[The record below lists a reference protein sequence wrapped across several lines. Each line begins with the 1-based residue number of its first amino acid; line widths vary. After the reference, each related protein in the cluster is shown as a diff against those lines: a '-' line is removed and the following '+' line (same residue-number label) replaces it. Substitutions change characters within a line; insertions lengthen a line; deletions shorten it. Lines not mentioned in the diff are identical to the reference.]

1 MTISDAVWRIFAAAC
16 CVFMIS
22 PLLILIMF
30 CFSDKSVIS
39 FPIEG
44 LTLDWWETLFS
55 RSEFWKSL
63 RNSAIVTGT
72 VGGVTTLFGTMA
84 AFSFARMRP
93 QVAGI
98 SIAILTLPVMLP
110 PLVLAL
116 TLLSFFSSLDIR
128 LGLQTVILGHLVF
141 TQPFVILVVHARM
154 ARFDY
159 AIVNSARDLGASPFK
174 AFNSVTLPL
183 IRPTI
188 IGAAMIAM
196 ALSLDDFIITFF
208 TIGGGNTLPT
218 FLWGMLRKGANPQI
232 NIVGF
237 LLMTLTICASL
248 IAFRV
253 TRYRG

>member
-1 MTISDAVWRIFAAAC
+1 MTASTFFWRLFAATC

-22 PLLILIMF
+22 PLVILILF
-30 CFSDKSVIS
+30 CFSDKGLIS

-44 LTLDWWETLFS
+44 LTIDWWETLFS
-55 RSEFWKSL
+55 RSEFWKAL

-93 QVAGI
+93 RVAGV
-98 SIAILTLPVMLP
+98 SMSVLTLPVMLP

-141 TQPFVILVVHARM
+141 TQPFVILIVYARM

-159 AIVNSARDLGASPFK
+159 AIVNSARDLGASSLH
-174 AFNSVTLPL
+174 AFTTITLPL

-196 ALSLDDFIITFF
+196 ALSLDDFLVSFF

-237 LLMTLTICASL
+237 MLMTLTICASL
-248 IAFRV
+248 IAMRV

>member
-1 MTISDAVWRIFAAAC
+1 MKTSDLLWRSFAAAC
-16 CVFMIS
+16 CLFMVS
-22 PLLILIMF
+22 PLMILILF
-30 CFSDKSVIS
+30 CFSDKAVIS

-44 LTLDWWETLFS
+44 LTTAWWAELFA
-55 RSEFWKSL
+55 RHEFWKSL
-63 RNSAIVTGT
+63 GNSAIVTGT
-72 VGGVTTLFGTMA
+72 VGAATTLFGTMA
-84 AFSFARMRP
+84 AFSLARMHPRA
-93 QVAGI
+93 AGVTM
-98 SIAILTLPVMLP
+98 ALLTLPVMLP
-110 PLVLAL
+110 PLVLGL
-116 TLLSFFSSLDIR
+116 TLLSFFSGLEIR
-128 LGLQTVILGHLVF
+128 LGLQTVILAHLVF

-159 AIVNSARDLGASPFK
+159 AAVNSARDLGASPLR
-174 AFNSVTLPL
+174 AFTSVTLPL

-196 ALSLDDFIITFF
+196 ALSLDDFIVTFF

-248 IAFRV
+248 VAFRV